1 LKRCWVALS
10 RFFEVIR
17 TMRAVPVTFRQ
28 VFLLATAAVVP
39 MIPLLR
45 IVFPLDELVLRSVR
59 SLVGL

>member
-1 LKRCWVALS
+1 
-10 RFFEVIR
+10 
-17 TMRAVPVTFRQ
+17 MRAVPVTFRQ